1 MDEFQ
6 KREECC
12 CGGYKI
18 ILMDIDMPEM
28 TGIEATI
35 EIRKS
40 NKKVPI
46 VAVSAYTSSDDIEGC
61 LQAGMNDYSKGIF
74 NYSHQTF

>member
-1 MDEFQ
+1 LEEF
-6 KREECC
+6 KKVNSCK
-12 CGGYKI
+12 CGGYKL

-35 EIRKS
+35 EMRKL

-46 VAVSAYTSSDDIEGC
+46 IAVSAYTSSDDIEAA
-61 LQAGMNDYSKGIF
+61 LKAGMNDYSNLF
-74 NYSHQTF
+74 F